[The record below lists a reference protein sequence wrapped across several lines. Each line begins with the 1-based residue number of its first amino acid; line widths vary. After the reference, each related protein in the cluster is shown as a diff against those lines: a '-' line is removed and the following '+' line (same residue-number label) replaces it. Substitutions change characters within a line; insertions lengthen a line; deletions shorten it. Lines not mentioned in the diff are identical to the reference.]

1 MEELNLPP
9 VRLDID
15 MTGIVK
21 NLPEEQLSLYKEA
34 FSAYDKQKN
43 GTIRIKALIK
53 VLRTLGENP
62 TEDVIERVELE
73 LAAKKGKMEFIDFV
87 DFLRIMYHVTGGE
100 AFSNDRVLKEA
111 FDMFD

>member
-1 MEELNLPP
+1 MYTCCIL
-9 VRLDID
+9 V
-15 MTGIVK
+15 
-21 NLPEEQLSLYKEA
+21 YKEA

-73 LAAKKGKMEFIDFV
+73 LAAKKGENLFFLQFQLFV
-87 DFLRIMYHVTGGE
+87 SIY
-100 AFSNDRVLKEA
+100 
-111 FDMFD
+111 